1 MLLSGLFTLA
11 LAGLAVA
18 DTTSRK
24 SKNCARELQNIAYG
38 PQTYWKTYLQKIS
51 LEIADIAEIFQ
62 TQVGQSKLAKFAD
75 KYGLIVNVVDA
86 YGNFYL
92 YDYEAEAFLP
102 TTDRENVFSS
112 RDAQSVMNLGA
123 FCNENEAQ
131 VYSFLSFDHFGQVYE
146 VTVGRPTPDPVS

>member
-1 MLLSGLFTLA
+1 MLLSALFTLT

-24 SKNCARELQNIAYG
+24 SKNCARELQEIVYG

-62 TQVGQSKLAKFAD
+62 TQVGQSKLAKFTNQ
-75 KYGLIVNVVDA
+75 YGVIVNVIDA
-86 YGNFYL
+86 FGNGFL
-92 YDYEAEAFLP
+92 YDYDTEVFVP
-102 TTDRENVFSS
+102 VSGRNNIFSS
-112 RDAQSVMNLGA
+112 RDAQSVMNVGA
-123 FCNENEAQ
+123 FCNENVAQ

-146 VTVGRPTPDPVS
+146 VTVGRLTPDPLL